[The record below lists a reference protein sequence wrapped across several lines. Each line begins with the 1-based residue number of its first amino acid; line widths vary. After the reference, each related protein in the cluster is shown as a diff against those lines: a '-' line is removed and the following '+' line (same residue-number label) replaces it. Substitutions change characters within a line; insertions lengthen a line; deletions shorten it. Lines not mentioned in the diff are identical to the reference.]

1 MISETQMQHPQSGLL
16 SAIVANALEPNNYEL
31 LRRLG
36 QVLNIGLQSR
46 VLLIADNADQ
56 AQRVLETELG
66 CRVEI
71 YGGDLGRLPYEAQ
84 YFDNAIVA
92 VPILKGLHAIAREL
106 SRVLRPNGT
115 LGMVVLSA
123 YRDQLP
129 DDEQLSAQVL
139 PLIATTRPAAAYRAV
154 LAECGFTAFVT
165 DDRKRDLRRAA
176 LASYRQHMLPEHAEA
191 PRVQDT
197 ATRAIGLLATGGVGV
212 MLITAEKSL

>member
-16 SAIVANALEPNNYEL
+16 SAIVANALQPNNYEL

-36 QVLNIGLQSR
+36 QVLNIGSQSR

-56 AQRVLETELG
+56 ARRVLETGLG

-71 YGGDLGRLPYEAQ
+71 YVGDLGRLPYEAR

-139 PLIATTRPAAAYRAV
+139 PLIATTRPAAGYRAV

-176 LASYRQHMLPEHAEA
+176 LASYRQHMLPENAEV

-197 ATRAIGLLATGGVGV
+197 VTQAIGLLATGGVGV